1 MRFVYGAAAFLVA
14 LTIAAF
20 VWVRA
25 RRGAEADYREVQG
38 KYNDLLAR
46 HGLGSARIEIK
57 PRERLAR
64 WEADAAGV
72 SVPRAE
78 RCESCHLGA
87 AGGPALEGDDVP
99 RLHRPHPGAWLAQ
112 HPAARFGCT
121 SCHRGHAEEL
131 GGKAH
136 ASDTWQRSSADGAWE
151 WDVAQRAPD
160 ETMLRL
166 GTPRKSP
173 APAAG
178 ELPVPYD
185 DLGPFAASVPEIEAS
200 CATCHPAESALRD
213 AKTGKELAPTLAR
226 GQRLFQDLRC
236 GSCHESPLGAEPPSF
251 SLDDVGLK
259 ARPEWLL
266 SFVRNP
272 KRTHPKTTMPNAWP
286 EPVDPVTGRAITTG
300 PERDAWEA
308 KMKSESSAIVAFLLA
323 RTFREAPTPSSD
335 KRSPPAESKVA
346 RYANVPGA
354 TAVEGAILE
363 KRLGCDACHGV
374 RAGERSGAPSL
385 DDASERMS
393 EDWMAWFL
401 EDPSRASGATGMP
414 SLRLSRREAA
424 SLAKHL
430 ASRKPTSP
438 PPPPEG
444 LADVASARARAERV
458 RCSIDG
464 AEMSRAECG
473 ERLFLEYGCRQC
485 HETSGIAARADYGP
499 KLVDFARL
507 ESRDVDWGR
516 ALEGK
521 NKRSHDAYRT
531 LKLEAPRVFAY
542 GKRSMRMPS
551 YDLSAEEIAA
561 LSVVLES
568 FGRGRAAMA
577 FDLAA
582 REGAR
587 EAARGEDL
595 MTSRRCVACHAPGV
609 DPRLGP
615 SLGQEGKRVQPAW
628 IVAFLRDPQA
638 RGVRPDFHPEWTWGE
653 LTPPER
659 QTTRCP
665 TYTLSVDEAAAIA
678 RALAARDGASYPFVD
693 SRTRRL
699 SPDEKLE
706 AVTALNKA
714 CLDCHFVGELPRE
727 RGKAGAALGPPLGG
741 LSERLRPEWALTFL
755 GDPRGQV
762 PTAPCPKVDGDKERA
777 RVRDLLFALPASAR
791 LPKKG
796 EEARSPLP

>member
-1 MRFVYGAAAFLVA
+1 MRFVYGAAALLVA

-25 RRGAEADYREVQG
+25 RPGNEADFKTIQG

-46 HGLGSARIEIK
+46 HGMGSSKIEIR
-57 PRERLAR
+57 PRDRLAR

-87 AGGPALEGDDVP
+87 AGGPKLEADDVA
-99 RLHRPHPGAWLAQ
+99 RIYKPHPGPWLDQ
-112 HPAARFGCT
+112 HPATRFGCT

-131 GGKAH
+131 GVKAH
-136 ASDTWQRSSADGAWE
+136 ARDEWQRSNADGAWAWE
-151 WDVAQRAPD
+151 VAQRAPD

-166 GTPRKSP
+166 GSPRKSP
-173 APAAG
+173 AAPPGA
-178 ELPVPYD
+178 LPIAYD

-200 CATCHPAESALRD
+200 CATCHPAATALRD

-226 GQRLFQDLRC
+226 GQRLFQELRC
-236 GSCHESPLGAEPPSF
+236 GSCHASPLGAEPPSF

-259 ARPEWLL
+259 ARPAWLL

-272 KRTHPKTTMPNAWP
+272 RRTHPKTTMPNAWP
-286 EPVDPVTGRAITTG
+286 EPVDPVSGQAVPSG

-323 RTFREAPTPSSD
+323 RTFREASAPSPD
-335 KRSPPAESKVA
+335 KRGPAPESKVA

-354 TAVEGAILE
+354 TAAEGALLE
-363 KRLGCDACHGV
+363 KRLGCDACHGA
-374 RAGERSGAPSL
+374 RAAERSGAPSL

-430 ASRKPTSP
+430 ASRKAPSETAP
-438 PPPPEG
+438 PDG
-444 LADVASARARAERV
+444 IADVATPRARAERV
-458 RCSIDG
+458 RCSTGD
-464 AEMSRAECG
+464 AEMTRAECG

-485 HETSGIAARADYGP
+485 HETSGIASRPDFGP
-499 KLVDFARL
+499 KLGDFARL

-521 NKRSHDAYRT
+521 NRRSHDAYRT

-542 GKRSMRMPS
+542 GKRPMRMPS

-577 FDLAA
+577 FDLAT

-587 EAARGEDL
+587 EAAQGEEL
-595 MTSRRCVACHAPGV
+595 MTARRCVACHAEGG

-615 SLGQEGKRVQPAW
+615 PLTGEGKRVQPAW

-638 RGVRPDFHPEWTWGE
+638 HGVRPDFHPEWTWGE

-659 QTTRCP
+659 QTARCP
-665 TYTLSVDEAAAIA
+665 TYTLSVEEAAAIA
-678 RALAARDGASYPFVD
+678 RALAARGGASYPFVD

-699 SPDEKLE
+699 PPDEKLE
-706 AVTALNKA
+706 AVIALNRS

-727 RGKAGAALGPPLGG
+727 RGKSGAPLGPSLGG
-741 LSERLRPEWALTFL
+741 LSERLRPEWALGFL
-755 GDPRGQV
+755 ADPKATV
-762 PTAPCPKVDGDKERA
+762 PAAPCPRIEADKDRA
-777 RVRDLLFALPASAR
+777 RVRDLLFALPAQAR
-791 LPKKG
+791 LPKRG
-796 EEARSPLP
+796 EEARAPLP